1 MKQFENSD
9 TRQNE
14 SGMNN
19 YLMENHFQIIKSIHL
34 QISRRFLVVQA
45 AWNATI
51 SDNRATQA
59 GGSIVQEY
67 AY

>member
-1 MKQFENSD
+1 MKQFEDLIMDQTVQYISL
-9 TRQNE
+9 
-14 SGMNN
+14 
-19 YLMENHFQIIKSIHL
+19 YIKINAPAA
-34 QISRRFLVVQA
+34 RRFLVVQA

-51 SDNRATQA
+51 SDNRARQA